1 MKKIKNLYLTHD
13 FSWRNSPNSPHICV
27 VEGVLF
33 HYNPPHSHHISREEA
48 TRLIIEV
55 EHQLYSPIDW
65 NLIDEYNEARQGL
78 NPLKRVKF
86 ISIKRRNT
94 KNKRTGSQVSIPSNG
109 SSLFQCLKNS
119 WIIPKNSKKVSIP
132 SNGSSL
138 FQWWSMASFTI
149 RCYTSNVS
157 IPSNGSSLFQLIT
170 PNELVYKIYEESQ
183 SPQTGQVYFNLSHC
197 LRFAK
202 RWLYICLNPLKRVKF
217 ISIRFRY
224 SYRILIAPGCLN
236 PLKRV
241 KFISIHSQLLLT
253 FKRVG
258 AVSIP
263 SNGSSLF
270 QYSGLENLWR
280 YLGQ

>member
-1 MKKIKNLYLTHD
+1 MLTTIKKPIPLLHCLNPLKRVKFISIQLKRSIMITTKPFVSIPSNG
-13 FSWRNSPNSPHICV
+13 SS
-27 VEGVLF
+27 LF
-33 HYNPPHSHHISREEA
+33 
-48 TRLIIEV
+48 
-55 EHQLYSPIDW
+55 QFDW